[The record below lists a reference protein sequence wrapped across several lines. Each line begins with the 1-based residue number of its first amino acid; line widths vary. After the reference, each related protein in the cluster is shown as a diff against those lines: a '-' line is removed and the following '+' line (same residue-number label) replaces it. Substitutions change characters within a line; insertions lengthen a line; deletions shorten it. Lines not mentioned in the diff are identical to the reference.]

1 MPYAVSEES
10 EEDEHGVL
18 PPVRETIDDR
28 IRSLDAF
35 HEAFFLHLIEA
46 AGENPRGQPGIVAE
60 DLSESVQFQE
70 GHVTQD
76 EQGPLATESLHA
88 LADWVRLICQE
99 RGARPRSAGSA
110 PTPTSRHSP
119 SAPQHPYLRSN
130 AQRLCPARCDADD
143 DGDTSCLD

>member
-70 GHVTQD
+70 GHVAQD

-99 RGARPRSAGSA
+99 RGDRPRSAGSA
-110 PTPTSRHSP
+110 PTPRSRHYP
-119 SAPQHPYLRSN
+119 SGP
-130 AQRLCPARCDADD
+130 
-143 DGDTSCLD
+143 